1 VRNAHVAA
9 VVTWFYAA
17 GFGLST
23 IPVAIYLRQR
33 GKLPS
38 FFGMFETYGGPWSAR
53 VTDSTFV
60 VLLMA
65 FLVVC
70 AAAAG
75 AGWLL
80 WGGSRLGAVVG
91 LALLP
96 VEAFFWIG
104 FALPIPWLLGIARV
118 VLIVLAWKS
127 LR

>member
-53 VTDSTFV
+53 VTDGTFV

-75 AGWLL
+75 SGWLL
-80 WGGSRLGAVVG
+80 WGGSRLGAIFG

-96 VEAFFWIG
+96 VEAVFWVG
-104 FALPIPWLLGIARV
+104 FALPIPWLLGIARA